1 MDAQT
6 KLNFLS
12 QFVTG
17 KPKKVVEHFLL
28 IGTEDAY
35 QSAKT
40 LLYERYGNSNVVSST
55 LISKL
60 DAWPSI
66 GARNA
71 DSLREFSDFLLKI
84 KAAKTTI
91 ASLDVLDFAKEN
103 VKILAKLPYH
113 IQNKWRDYINQWRES
128 RGEDS
133 YPPFSKF
140 VEFIKVCAD
149 KANIPEL
156 AELSKFKETPRQSR
170 RLPFDRAGVSAY
182 TTTRSEEKDF
192 NNKNIE
198 SKNATFCL
206 FCKEGHDLNSCTKF
220 TKKSFKERKNFFFK
234 NSLCLGCS
242 CNGHV
247 IANCKKRLKCNEC
260 SRLHPTCLHIKDR
273 EPNDKEKEN
282 SSNCINVCPLLHH
295 DGGTDNAMIVP
306 VWVRQ
311 TNDPN
316 KELLQYAILDDQSN
330 VSFISNNLCSRL
342 GVQGPSTELLLS
354 TMQESKV
361 RVQSNRIRGLEVLD
375 YQRELVVKLPML
387 YKRDVIP
394 SNRSQIPKPEVA
406 AQWEH
411 LRVIADKMM
420 PYDPDVEISLLIGNN
435 CPRIVRPREVIVGG
449 EDDPYG
455 QRSLLGWGVI
465 GNVCKS
471 SEKDDVIRDGYC
483 NKTVVTSYPNFAFA
497 TKAKEIIQPQKVLEV
512 LESDFIE
519 RQTDRKAYSVE
530 DAQFM
535 RILENGI
542 KQLPDGHYEMPLPLK
557 SDRIVLPNNRTL
569 AVKRWQQ
576 LLMRFKRNPKF
587 LSDYK
592 VFMEDVLDHCAERV
606 PANRLDVE
614 DGKINYVP
622 HTGIYHPRK
631 PGQIRVV
638 FDCSAKFNGTS
649 LNDYLLQGPD
659 QINNLLG
666 ILCRFRQ
673 ERVAFLTDIKG
684 MFHQFVVSEE
694 YRDLLRFLWG
704 KMVIPAMKWW
714 NIG

>member
-1 MDAQT
+1 M
-6 KLNFLS
+6 
-12 QFVTG
+12 
-17 KPKKVVEHFLL
+17 
-28 IGTEDAY
+28 
-35 QSAKT
+35 
-40 LLYERYGNSNVVSST
+40 
-55 LISKL
+55 
-60 DAWPSI
+60 
-66 GARNA
+66 
-71 DSLREFSDFLLKI
+71 
-84 KAAKTTI
+84 
-91 ASLDVLDFAKEN
+91 
-103 VKILAKLPYH
+103 
-113 IQNKWRDYINQWRES
+113 
-128 RGEDS
+128 
-133 YPPFSKF
+133 
-140 VEFIKVCAD
+140 
-149 KANIPEL
+149 
-156 AELSKFKETPRQSR
+156 
-170 RLPFDRAGVSAY
+170 
-182 TTTRSEEKDF
+182 
-192 NNKNIE
+192 
-198 SKNATFCL
+198 
-206 FCKEGHDLNSCTKF
+206 
-220 TKKSFKERKNFFFK
+220 
-234 NSLCLGCS
+234 
-242 CNGHV
+242 
-247 IANCKKRLKCNEC
+247 
-260 SRLHPTCLHIKDR
+260 
-273 EPNDKEKEN
+273 
-282 SSNCINVCPLLHH
+282 CPLLHH

-530 DAQFM
+530 DARFM

-614 DGKINYVP
+614 DGKINYVHVP

-694 YRDLLRFLWG
+694 YRDLLRFLWWEDG
-704 KMVIPAMKWW
+704 DPSNEMVEYRMKVHLFGAVSSPGCA
-714 NIG
+714 NFGLKRAADEGEDKFGEDAAEFIRRDFYVDDGVKSVTNVNEAVTLIKASQGICTKAGLKLHKIVSNSRDV